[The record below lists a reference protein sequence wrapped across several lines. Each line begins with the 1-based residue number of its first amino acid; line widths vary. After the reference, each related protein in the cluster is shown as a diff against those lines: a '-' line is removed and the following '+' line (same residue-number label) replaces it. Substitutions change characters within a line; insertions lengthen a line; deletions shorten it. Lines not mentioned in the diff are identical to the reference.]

1 MKRMK
6 NIIAKAA
13 LVLPLTAA
21 LSAQAGD
28 MSKNV
33 IEPINYLVEDAGL
46 TLDAGYETAYY
57 FRGLWFSN
65 NNVYTGLNWSTD
77 LSDKVSINLGGLYTT
92 SLGTDVPQHFGGGQL
107 EYSEID
113 LFGGITYDAGF
124 AAFTLA
130 YTQYF
135 FMDTFSGS
143 VNGQT
148 FGVASDPDSTITGA
162 SDISLTAS
170 VPVGNGAIY
179 GTYVY
184 DFKID
189 ANYFETGASYTFAVT
204 PWMSL
209 VPSVAIGYGMDY
221 YTYVNLT
228 GVSDGFTA
236 TRVMLTAPI
245 QLTPSAA
252 FVPYVGANF
261 SMDAREQINTV
272 EGPNDLYGGAKFS
285 VSF

>member
-6 NIIAKAA
+6 NMIAKAA
-13 LVLPLTAA
+13 LLLPLTAA

-28 MSKNV
+28 KNV

-65 NNVYTGLNWSTD
+65 NNVYTGLNWSTA
-77 LSDKVSINLGGLYTT
+77 LTDKVSINIGGLYTT
-92 SLGTDVPQHFGGGQL
+92 SLDTDVPGPGNNKL
-107 EYSEID
+107 EYSEVD
-113 LFGGITYDAGF
+113 LFSGITYDAGF

-135 FMDTFSGS
+135 FLDTFSGS
-143 VNGQT
+143 VNGTT
-148 FGVASDPDSTITGA
+148 FGFGSDPDSTVTGA
-162 SDISLTAS
+162 SDVSLTAS
-170 VPVGNGAIY
+170 VPIGDGAIY

-189 ANYFETGASYTFAVT
+189 AQYLEAGASYTFGVT

-252 FVPYVGANF
+252 FIPYIGANL
-261 SMDAREQINTV
+261 SMEAREQINTV
-272 EGPNDLYGGAKFS
+272 EGQNDLYGGAKFS